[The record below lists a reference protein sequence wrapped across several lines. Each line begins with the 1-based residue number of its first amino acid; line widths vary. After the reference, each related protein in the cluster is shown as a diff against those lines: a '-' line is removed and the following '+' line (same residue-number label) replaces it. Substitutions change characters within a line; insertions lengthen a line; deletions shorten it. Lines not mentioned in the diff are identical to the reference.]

1 MGRVRAREARA
12 VRLRPHHCA
21 RPRGTWCALTPDR
34 RDEMSDEQRQARRRA
49 DGCAI
54 GAEALTPLLLVLKD
68 ARNDAARKLV
78 GPVRVEFDALAIL
91 REAAEQWPG
100 HWFTVCV
107 ALAADPAVTDSGGDP
122 ETDVE
127 AFAPWVSPWAVVDW
141 IGRTLDGIRKARYV
155 LDHLSD
161 VADSEARRP
170 DAQTPSVAE

>member
-1 MGRVRAREARA
+1 
-12 VRLRPHHCA
+12 
-21 RPRGTWCALTPDR
+21 
-34 RDEMSDEQRQARRRA
+34 MSDEQRQARRCA

>member
-1 MGRVRAREARA
+1 
-12 VRLRPHHCA
+12 
-21 RPRGTWCALTPDR
+21 
-34 RDEMSDEQRQARRRA
+34 MSDEQRQARRRA

-122 ETDVE
+122 GNGCRGVCAVGQPVGRGGLDRAHPGRDQESAVRPRPP
-127 AFAPWVSPWAVVDW
+127 FRRGGQRGAPP
-141 IGRTLDGIRKARYV
+141 GRANPERCRMSAGPCCPVCRVGWQPPGI
-155 LDHLSD
+155 SGG
-161 VADSEARRP
+161 SERR
-170 DAQTPSVAE
+170 